1 MSENAP
7 DGAQSLLAEILG
19 QYREPA
25 WRYMQSYHGQTP
37 FYSFL
42 VFLWG
47 RRRASEF
54 AFTESQWGT
63 LNAALWDLKQQQ
75 LTFFGDLSRQ
85 SSMF

>member
-7 DGAQSLLAEILG
+7 DGAHVLLAEILG
-19 QYREPA
+19 RHREPA
-25 WRYMQSYHGQTP
+25 WKFMQAYHGQTP

-54 AFTESQWGT
+54 AFTEAQWGL
-63 LNAALWDLKQQQ
+63 LNAALWDLKQEQ
-75 LTFFGDLSRQ
+75 LSFFGDLSRQ